1 MKVPFFSLT
10 RQYAEI
16 KDEIDTAVGG
26 VISGGAYILGENVS
40 KFEGEFAEY
49 CGARYAVGVASG
61 SDALVLAL
69 ASLNPGNSRV
79 ATVPHTFVSTVDAI
93 SKNNAIPKFV
103 DVDESEY
110 TMDVSLLPESID
122 ASTAGILPVHL
133 YGHPADMNQIRKI
146 ADEKD
151 LWVIEDAAQAHGSK
165 YYGKHV
171 GVIGD
176 AACFSFYPS
185 KNLGAYGDAGMVV
198 TNRKE
203 LADNIR
209 MFRNYGQQVKYHHK
223 FVGYNSRLDEIQAA
237 ILRVKLNYLDRWI
250 EQKRR
255 LAKIYCEELAN
266 LEQVS
271 TPVERK
277 YVLHSY
283 HLYVIKAQRRDK
295 LMEWLSSKGVDTA
308 IHYPI
313 PVHLQESY
321 NHLNYCVGSMPI
333 TERVANQVLS
343 LPMFPELT
351 EDEALYVT
359 KMIKMFYSDQK

>member
-16 KDEIDTAVGG
+16 KDEIDVAVNG
-26 VISGGAYILGENVS
+26 VISSGTYILGENAS

-61 SDALVLAL
+61 SDALVLTL
-69 ASLNPGNSRV
+69 ASLNPGNSHV

-93 SKNNAIPKFV
+93 SKNNAAPKFV

-110 TMDVSLLPESID
+110 TMDVSLLPEAID

-133 YGHPADMNQIRKI
+133 YGHPADINQIRKI
-146 ADEKD
+146 ADENN

-198 TNRKE
+198 TNSKE

-237 ILRVKLNYLDRWI
+237 VLRVKLRYLDRWI
-250 EQKRR
+250 EKKRR
-255 LAKIYCEELAN
+255 LAQIYNEEL
-266 LEQVS
+266 LDIEKVVI
-271 TPVERK
+271 PIERK
-277 YVLHSY
+277 YALHSY
-283 HLYVIKAQRRDK
+283 HLYVIKAQMREK
-295 LMEWLSSKGVDTA
+295 LMKWLSSKGVDTA

-321 NHLNYCVGSMPI
+321 SHLGYRVGSLPV
-333 TERVANQVLS
+333 TERLSNEVVS

-351 EDEALYVT
+351 EDEALYVA
-359 KMIKMFYSDQK
+359 KMIKTFYSEQI